1 MSKGAKKTVEKIQRE
16 IAALERLP
24 EDRVDTRDI
33 PELID
38 WSRAMRGRFY
48 KPVKKPISI
57 RLDADVLAWFQARGG
72 RYQRLI
78 NEALREYMEQHSKQ
92 EDRA

>member
-1 MSKGAKKTVEKIQRE
+1 
-16 IAALERLP
+16 
-24 EDRVDTRDI
+24 
-33 PELID
+33 
-38 WSRAMRGRFY
+38 MRGRFY

-78 NEALREYMEQHSKQ
+78 NEALREYMEQHSRE